1 MGETVK
7 VDRAMRFGSGLVLII
22 FCLMALIYPVF
33 AQVGNQTSNDVV
45 VPNFWDPKSR
55 VERPQQGAFRS
66 IRFLTSADFPPFQ
79 FYDRR
84 GVLIGFNI
92 DLAVAIC
99 RVLKVE
105 CAMQVRPFDT
115 LGEALSDGTGDAII
129 AGLSKA
135 RARAEGRAFT
145 KPYFRIPAR
154 FVTRRE
160 TRFDVTAPGNGFV
173 GVICGSAHFA
183 YVEEFFPALTPACYP
198 NTAIA
203 LEQLRTGSIDLI
215 FADALFSATWMHGK
229 ASEDCCIFASGPFI
243 DERYFGPGMS
253 IAVRE
258 KDATLRKALDFALRE
273 LHRTGVY
280 EELYLRY
287 FPVSLF

>member
-1 MGETVK
+1 MK
-7 VDRAMRFGSGLVLII
+7 FGSGLTLIV
-22 FCLMALIYPVF
+22 FALMALMRPSF
-33 AQVGNQTSNDVV
+33 AQDDSSVV

-55 VERPQQGAFRS
+55 VERPQQGAVRL

-99 RVLKVE
+99 RVLNVE

-115 LGEALSDGTGDAII
+115 LGDALADGTGDAII
-129 AGLSKA
+129 AGLSKT
-135 RARAEGRAFT
+135 RARAKGRAFT
-145 KPYFRIPAR
+145 SPYFRIPAR

-160 TRFDVTAPGNGFV
+160 TAFDVAAPGNGFV
-173 GVICGSAHFA
+173 GVTCGSSHQA
-183 YVEEFFPALTPACYP
+183 YVEEFFPTLTPACYP
-198 NTAIA
+198 NTAVA
-203 LEQLRTGSIDLI
+203 LDQLRAGSIDLI
-215 FADALFSATWMHGK
+215 FTDALFSATWMHNPD
-229 ASEDCCIFASGPFI
+229 SQDCCLFASGPFV

-258 KDATLRKALDFALRE
+258 EDAMLRKALDFALRE
-273 LHRTGVY
+273 VHRTGVY

-287 FPVSLF
+287 FPISLF

>member
-1 MGETVK
+1 MK
-7 VDRAMRFGSGLVLII
+7 IDRAPRFGSCLILVA
-22 FCLMALIYPVF
+22 FVALVYWNPAI
-33 AQVGNQTSNDVV
+33 AQVGEQPDRDVI

-55 VERPQQGAFRS
+55 VERPQQGAVRS

-84 GVLIGFNI
+84 GVLIGFNV

-99 RVLKVE
+99 RVLKVK
-105 CAMQVRPFDT
+105 CAMQIRPFDT

-129 AGLSKA
+129 AGLSKT
-135 RARAEGRAFT
+135 RARSSGRAFT

-154 FVTRRE
+154 FIARRD
-160 TRFDVTAPGNGFV
+160 TPFDVTAPGNGFV
-173 GVICGSAHFA
+173 GVTCGSAHLA
-183 YVEEFFPALTPACYP
+183 YIEEFFPALTPACYP

-203 LEQLRTGSIDLI
+203 LEQLRAGSIDLI
-215 FADALFSATWMHGK
+215 FADALFSATWMHGE
-229 ASEDCCIFASGPFI
+229 ASEGCCTFASGPFI

-258 KDATLRKALDFALRE
+258 ADTTLRKALDFALRE

>member
-1 MGETVK
+1 
-7 VDRAMRFGSGLVLII
+7 MRFGSGLTLIVCALMVL
-22 FCLMALIYPVF
+22 MRPSF
-33 AQVGNQTSNDVV
+33 AQDNGSVV

-55 VERPQQGAFRS
+55 VERPQQGAIRS

-99 RVLKVE
+99 RVLNVE

-115 LGEALSDGTGDAII
+115 LGEALADRTGDAII
-129 AGLSKA
+129 AGLSKT

-145 KPYFRIPAR
+145 SPYFRIPAR
-154 FVTRRE
+154 FVARRE
-160 TRFDVTAPGNGFV
+160 TRFDVTAPGEGFV
-173 GVICGSAHFA
+173 GITCGSSHQA
-183 YVEEFFPALTPACYP
+183 YIEEFFPALIPACYP
-198 NTAIA
+198 NVAVA
-203 LEQLRTGSIDLI
+203 LEQLRAGSIDLV
-215 FADALFSATWMHGK
+215 FTDALFSATWMHNPD
-229 ASEDCCIFASGPFI
+229 SQECCIFASGPFV

-258 KDATLRKALDFALRE
+258 EDATLRKALDFALRE
-273 LHRTGVY
+273 IHRTGVY

-287 FPVSLF
+287 FPISLF